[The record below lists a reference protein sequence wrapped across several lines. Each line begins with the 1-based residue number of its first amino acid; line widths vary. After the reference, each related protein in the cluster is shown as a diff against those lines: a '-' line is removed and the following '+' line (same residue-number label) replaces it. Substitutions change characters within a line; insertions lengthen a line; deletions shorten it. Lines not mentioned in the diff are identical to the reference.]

1 MPSNSTGKW
10 VARAA
15 STGGGRTYRGQMPV
29 NWYAALALLC
39 VVGLALIGYSR
50 YERTH
55 QTASSSGPPTTSQTW
70 YAALSVDICGKVQ
83 PNLPASTDQS
93 VGFTTDGSGIVTVQP
108 KNAGESGA
116 NATLGKFVSEYKKLT
131 LTTTTVRYP
140 GGRLFSSGE
149 RCPSGTPDAGK
160 QGFVIVDEWPNF
172 SATKS
177 TEVPGDPRSLK
188 FANGQMITVAFVP
201 ATKAVPKPPATV
213 ITNLIKAVT
222 GAQTSVPTPVP
233 TPVPSSVPSSV
244 PSTTTPSTKT
254 STTTAPG
261 GRAG

>member
-29 NWYAALALLC
+29 NWYAALVLLC
-39 VVGLALIGYSR
+39 VVGLALIGFSR

-70 YAALSVDICGKVQ
+70 YAALSVDVCGKVQ

-93 VGFTTDGSGIVTVQP
+93 VGLTTDGSGIVTVQP
-108 KNAGESGA
+108 KNASESGA

-140 GGRLFSSGE
+140 GGRQFSNGD

-172 SATKS
+172 SAKKA
-177 TEVPGDPRSLK
+177 TEVQGDPRSLK

-222 GAQTSVPTPVP
+222 GAQTSVPT
-233 TPVPSSVPSSV
+233 SV
-244 PSTTTPSTKT
+244 PSTTAPSTTAPST
-254 STTTAPG
+254 STTAPSTSTSTTAAG
-261 GRAG
+261 GSAG